1 VEVRPTL
8 SIVTAAVWVSVADSS
23 SPSRIL
29 AHSPQLG
36 LLALQ
41 AARSWLLA
49 ARGHCKHL
57 EAQSG
62 KGRAPPACAPD

>member
-1 VEVRPTL
+1 MEVRPTL
-8 SIVTAAVWVSVADSS
+8 SIVTAAVWVGVADSS

-41 AARSWLLA
+41 AA
-49 ARGHCKHL
+49 
-57 EAQSG
+57 
-62 KGRAPPACAPD
+62 